1 MKASEVIQIA
11 KDRQID
17 RTTREVDY
25 AVYYGKEHDLLIAL
39 PHSEN
44 LIKNF
49 KIYFSKKQSE
59 YCIATIYAGAHV
71 YKVLFNDKQLLFNE
85 RGYHCIMGRFPTQ
98 KGLHKQP
105 LYRLAY
111 TAFYGQPEPGYHI
124 HHIDKNKHNN
134 SMNNLVALSEGE
146 HSLIHGRDLSV
157 GRTLFNAPTPK
168 TLLSELLK
176 DSLSQRKEAEEQTL
190 LEYKT
195 DEELEKRIEPSLLE
209 ILLSEATEVNIKK
222 AISMID
228 TKENTVIAELVK
240 NHNSKK

>member
-1 MKASEVIQIA
+1 MKASEVVQIA

-17 RTTREVDY
+17 RTTKEADY

-39 PHSEN
+39 PHSAN
-44 LIKNF
+44 LVKNF

-71 YKVLFNDKQLLFNE
+71 YKILFNNKQLLFNE

-134 SMNNLVALSEGE
+134 SMNNLVALSEEE
-146 HSLIHGRDLSV
+146 HSLIHGRDVSV
-157 GRTLFNAPTPK
+157 GRTLFNAPTQR
-168 TLLSELLK
+168 TLLSELQK
-176 DSLSQRKEAEEQTL
+176 ESLSARGEVEEQTL
-190 LEYKT
+190 LEYET
-195 DEELEKRIEPSLLE
+195 DRVLEEKIKPSLIE
-209 ILLSEATEVNIKK
+209 ILLSKATVTNIEE
-222 AISMID
+222 AISMIEVS
-228 TKENTVIAELVK
+228 ENTVIAELA
-240 NHNSKK
+240 KKYLSLK